1 MIKLFALALFIFC
14 FACSNNKAENTV
26 VAPPPPKYYFF
37 PKANVYFDS
46 VNKDYLFL
54 TNEGKTWSTAKQ
66 IPYVMQSM
74 MDKSVLIDSPSAPV
88 WKDNQN
94 HKLVYSALLYASP
107 NDTIQKR
114 EPPPKPAIKPSIPDT
129 VKKEKKG
136 LRKFL
141 DKIFGRKKKEKEQKE
156 KDQ

>member
-1 MIKLFALALFIFC
+1 MSKFFALTLFIFC
-14 FACSNNKAENTV
+14 FACTDKRTEET
-26 VAPPPPKYYFF
+26 VAPPLPAPKYYFF

-54 TNEGKTWSTAKQ
+54 TNAGQTWSSAKQ
-66 IPYVMQSM
+66 IPDVMQSM
-74 MDKSVLIDSPSAPV
+74 MDKSVLIDSPASPV

-107 NDTIQKR
+107 NDTMQKKAL
-114 EPPPKPAIKPSIPDT
+114 PPPLLRAGNADT

-136 LRKFL
+136 LRKFF
-141 DKIFGRKKKEKEQKE
+141 DKLFGRKKKNKEPE
-156 KDQ
+156 E